1 MPAIS
6 CKDEARMTDGPDRDF
21 WLPVSGFDPP
31 RVAGLPL
38 VPPGPPRFA
47 RVEAGVVGTD
57 PVEVSPPFD
66 PPGGASSRGVSI
78 LFELLRL
85 IPSCAG
91 TPAEGR
97 AA

>member
-6 CKDEARMTDGPDRDF
+6 CKEEARMTDGPDRDF

-31 RVAGLPL
+31 RAAGLPL
-38 VPPGPPRFA
+38 APPGPPRFA
-47 RVEAGVVGTD
+47 GVEAGLVGTD